1 MPELL
6 ILIVSIILALGYAY
20 ANGMNDA
27 ANTVATVISTRALT
41 PLVAVIMGGTLNLAG
56 AFFGAIV
63 GTAVAKTIGKGII
76 PSEEMTQYAVISAIA
91 ASVIWVFFAT
101 RLGFPVSVSH
111 SLIAAVVGAG
121 AAIAGFGALN
131 GAVLTK
137 VLLALAF
144 SPILGFLGGFTFMV
158 MLFWL
163 LRRRSPASVNAVG
176 SKIQILA
183 AAFLSFS
190 HGRNDSQN
198 AIGIIALAW
207 TVYQTQRLGTDQE
220 LDIAFWM
227 VTVSAVTIGLGT
239 AIGGWRV
246 IRTLGMRITR
256 LEPIGGATANITAAG
271 VIEAATILGL
281 PVSTTHTSASAI
293 IGVGATRR
301 FSAVRWG
308 VTGSM
313 GMAWLVTYPICLTL
327 GYGISKTLQ
336 AVT

>member
-1 MPELL
+1 
-6 ILIVSIILALGYAY
+6 
-20 ANGMNDA
+20 MNDA

-41 PLVAVIMGGTLNLAG
+41 PIAAVIMGGVLNLGG

-76 PSEEMTQYAVISAIA
+76 PSDEMTQLAVTSAIA
-91 ASVIWVFFAT
+91 ASVIWVFLAT
-101 RLGFPVSVSH
+101 RLGLPVSVSH

-121 AAIAGFGALN
+121 GAVAGFGALD
-131 GAVLTK
+131 GTVLTK

-144 SPILGFLGGFTFMV
+144 SPILGFFGGFLLMSL
-158 MLFWL
+158 LFWL
-163 LRRRSPASVNAVG
+163 LRRQTPSAVNAVS
-176 SKIQILA
+176 SKLQILA

-207 TVYQTQRLGTDQE
+207 TVYQTARLGSNQE
-220 LDIAFWM
+220 LEVTLWM
-227 VTVSAVTIGLGT
+227 VALSAITIGLGT

-246 IRTLGMRITR
+246 IRTLGMRVTR
-256 LEPIGGATANITAAG
+256 LEPIGGATANVTAAS
-271 VIEAATILGL
+271 VIEAATVLGL

-293 IGVGATRR
+293 IGVGSTRR

-308 VTGSM
+308 ITRSIA
-313 GMAWLVTYPICLTL
+313 MAWLVTYPVCLAL
-327 GYGISKTLQ
+327 GYTISKLF
-336 AVT
+336 AVIT